1 MKKII
6 TLMMVLVMVVAL
18 AVPALAVEGV
28 TAAEQ
33 DLYNHFCKVVDEWVA
48 KKSEYKD
55 RANEYKDLALQTL
68 IQADLS
74 ASACADLDST
84 IDAVAGDLAAANP
97 TTAEEMKAILPS
109 IVEKV
114 NTTSRKYNIVVA
126 VSTSTAASAIYLDG
140 KQVVVPSTGPAPIK
154 DSGTGKDNT
163 KPSNPIIK
171 QTGFDMTGTIVV
183 AVVLAIALL
192 GSAVIISKKRLA
204 SNN

>member
-1 MKKII
+1 MKKIV

-18 AVPALAVEGV
+18 AVPALATEGV
-28 TAAEQ
+28 TSAEQ
-33 DLYNHFCKVVDEWVA
+33 DLYDHFCKVVNEWVA
-48 KKSEYKD
+48 KKSEYAG
-55 RANEYKDLALQTL
+55 RANEYKNLALQTL

-84 IDAVAGDLAAANP
+84 IDAVAGDLTAANP
-97 TTAEEMKAILPS
+97 TTVEEMKAILPS

-114 NTTSRKYNIVVA
+114 NTTSRKYDIVVA
-126 VSTSTAASAIYLDG
+126 VSTSTAASTIYLNG
-140 KQVVVPSTGPAPIK
+140 KQVVVPAGGPAPIK
-154 DSGTGKDNT
+154 DSSSGKDNT
-163 KPSNPIIK
+163 KPSSPIV

-204 SNN
+204 ANN